1 MSKTIVI
8 QGSRSSSGNSILSYI
23 TPWLGRI
30 LGIVILIVVIIA
42 IAKLLGGNIFG
53 ALQGL
58 LGTANAA
65 SHALTNQITS
75 CGFAAPP
82 TVSCDSSQKNPCIN
96 KQKCSAGQCIE
107 CTNDNDCEDRY
118 DSGYTCASTGMC
130 KAPGFPGG
138 LFNNG
143 CMIGWGFLGY
153 LSLQVIT
160 ALGVAFF
167 SWAKSKFVKKI
178 EAITGK
184 PALDGVPVEQI
195 VKDAMDKENEATEK
209 EIKAKQEAKKLPY
222 QDSESSTG
230 WRDAEP
236 PAGTG
241 EEISEDAATAKINKA
256 RETFRDSY
264 LKDVPRRAITNSI
277 TNEAKNKMATN
288 PEAQNQVTEAR
299 SEDVAEH
306 NNEIDRLSEETD
318 GDSMDAN
325 GVEEAAEEIVPF
337 GE

>member
-8 QGSRSSSGNSILSYI
+8 QGSKSSSGNSILSYI

-42 IAKLLGGNIFG
+42 IAKLLGGNIFN

-82 TVSCDSSQKNPCIN
+82 TVSCDSSQKNSCIN

-107 CTNDNDCEDRY
+107 CTDDNDCEKMY

-143 CMIGWGFLGY
+143 CMIGWGFVGY
-153 LSLQVIT
+153 LALQMVT
-160 ALGVAFF
+160 TLGVLVTG
-167 SWAKSKFVKKI
+167 WAKSKFAKKI

-195 VKDAMDKENEATEK
+195 VKDAMDKVNEATDK
-209 EIKAKQEAKKLPY
+209 DIKAKQEAKKLPY

-230 WRDAEP
+230 WRDAAP
-236 PAGTG
+236 PDGTG
-241 EEISEDAATAKINKA
+241 EEISEDAATAKINQA
-256 RETFRDSY
+256 RETFRNSY
-264 LKDVPRRAITNSI
+264 LKDVPRRAIVNSI
-277 TNEAKNKMATN
+277 TNEAKNKMATD

-299 SEDVAEH
+299 GQEVAEH
-306 NNEIDRLSEETD
+306 NNEIDRASEET
-318 GDSMDAN
+318 GGESIDSD
-325 GVEEAAEEIVPF
+325 GVEQAAEDILPV

>member
-143 CMIGWGFLGY
+143 CMLGWGLVGY
-153 LSLQVIT
+153 FALQMIVP
-160 ALGVAFF
+160 LGVLLTGWL
-167 SWAKSKFVKKI
+167 SKSKFAKKI

-195 VKDAMDKENEATEK
+195 VKDAMDKVNEVTEK

-264 LKDVPRRAITNSI
+264 LKDVPRRTIVNSI

-288 PEAQNQVTEAR
+288 PEAQNQIAEAR
-299 SEDVAEH
+299 GQDVAKH
-306 NNEIDRLSEETD
+306 NNEIDRASEET
-318 GDSMDAN
+318 GGESIDSD
-325 GVEEAAEEIVPF
+325 GVEEAAEEIVPL
-337 GE
+337 E

>member
-42 IAKLLGGNIFG
+42 IAKLLGGNIFN

-82 TVSCDSSQKNPCIN
+82 TVSCDSSQKNPCID
-96 KQKCSAGQCIE
+96 KQKCSAGQCVE
-107 CTNDNDCEDRY
+107 CSDDNDCEDRY

-143 CMIGWGFLGY
+143 CMIGWGLIGY
-153 LSLQVIT
+153 FALQMIT
-160 ALGVAFF
+160 TLGVTFF
-167 SWAKSKFVKKI
+167 GWAKSRFVKKI
-178 EAITGK
+178 EAITGT
-184 PALDGVPVEQI
+184 PVTDGLDINGILESV
-195 VKDAMDKENEATEK
+195 EK
-209 EIKAKQEAKKLPY
+209 EVDNKIEELQSKKKLPY
-222 QDSESSTG
+222 KDDDGNWRKPNPDGGEDTKITESEAKDILNNYRKKMVKEVNKRALQKKMARNAKAKESESIESQK
-230 WRDAEP
+230 
-236 PAGTG
+236 
-241 EEISEDAATAKINKA
+241 KIEQA
-256 RETFRDSY
+256 
-264 LKDVPRRAITNSI
+264 L
-277 TNEAKNKMATN
+277 NEKQ
-288 PEAQNQVTEAR
+288 AQ
-299 SEDVAEH
+299 
-306 NNEIDRLSEETD
+306 DR
-318 GDSMDAN
+318 
-325 GVEEAAEEIVPF
+325 AAEDEDRAEAEKIDEVYPDPEDINSVVDNVI